1 MARSLNVEQ
10 MEKYYE
16 ERNRR
21 WDRIEKLT
29 DEIIQMLEDAGYR
42 SKSDDWK
49 TEWEEM
55 IKHVEEWEKRKA
67 QRIEEQRREKQKNE
81 EQGIEEQQSEE
92 QKNEEQGIEEQ
103 RSEEQESGMDENN

>member
-29 DEIIQMLEDAGYR
+29 DEIIQLLEDAGYR

-55 IKHVEEWEKRKA
+55 IKNVEEWEKRKA
-67 QRIEEQRREKQKNE
+67 QRIEEQRREAQKSEEQGIEELRKEAQKNE
-81 EQGIEEQQSEE
+81 EQGIEEL
-92 QKNEEQGIEEQ
+92 

>member
-29 DEIIQMLEDAGYR
+29 DEIIQLLEDAGYR
-42 SKSDDWK
+42 SNSDDWK

-55 IKHVEEWEKRKA
+55 IKNVEELEKRKR
-67 QRIEEQRREKQKNE
+67 QRIEEQRKEAQKKE
-81 EQGIEEQQSEE
+81 EQGIEEL
-92 QKNEEQGIEEQ
+92 

>member
-29 DEIIQMLEDAGYR
+29 DEIIQMLEEAGYC

-55 IKHVEEWEKRKA
+55 IKNVEELEKRKR
-67 QRIEEQRREKQKNE
+67 QRIEEQRKEAQKNE
-81 EQGIEEQQSEE
+81 EQGIEEL
-92 QKNEEQGIEEQ
+92 